1 MQQPIPGVPLPPSKK
16 RHGCFTA
23 WLILLSIVYIAF
35 TITFFQENDS
45 TSWSS
50 IANIVWLI
58 GMLGSLAAIM
68 GLFKWKKWGFWLFG
82 ALQLVFYIVNLMNGL
97 ETWRALSGLLSFPIL
112 YGVLQ
117 IGRENK
123 AWPQLE

>member
-1 MQQPIPGVPLPPSKK
+1 MQQTIPEDPNPPSKK
-16 RHGCFTA
+16 RHGCFTT
-23 WLILLSIVYIAF
+23 WLIVMSFVNVVLSIS
-35 TITFFQENDS
+35 FFVDNDAA
-45 TSWSS
+45 SWSS
-50 IANIVWLI
+50 LANLFWLA
-58 GMLGSLAAIM
+58 GVLGSLAAIV
-68 GLFKWKKWGFWLFG
+68 GLFYWKKWGFWLFG

-117 IGRENK
+117 IGRGNK